1 MADCTDNSSVRSA
14 GIREQEAALAMAGSA
29 GREYANAKKEM
40 VAAVAQIERRVVQGG
55 EMYRSLHMQIQT
67 AHTYLTGRTIED
79 GNKEGWEALR
89 SLLACDDP
97 KPDWPLPG
105 GMTDKE
111 TKDMSWN
118 ALTKA

>member
-1 MADCTDNSSVRSA
+1 MLYDVQHVLSGKC
-14 GIREQEAALAMAGSA
+14 SA